1 MVNNTDQTVLII
13 NNNSLQWLVMGAI
26 NLSKPTIPWNCFVFD
41 SHEFVSFAARLAL
54 PSMNFL
60 ELLALFSLC

>member
-26 NLSKPTIPWNCFVFD
+26 NLSKPTPNLSVLNVPDEGYSGNNLI
-41 SHEFVSFAARLAL
+41 S
-54 PSMNFL
+54 NFL
-60 ELLALFSLC
+60 NLISMFFKYY